1 MESARIPGPCAA
13 PQPGLCFN
21 SSHMTGDHDGPQA
34 KRLSL
39 YQRFLRGRDWVW
51 AILTD
56 EAVLVYRR
64 SAHGKKRARVMSVEF
79 FLFIREI
86 VHEFYSVQG
95 TARAAALAY
104 TTLLSLVPLFVAFSQ
119 VLRSYFSKIFPD
131 FQTQVDTIL
140 NVIVPYQSAQI
151 SYHLNRFAENAQT
164 ASTFGAIAFLVV
176 SFRLFMAVESTVNVI
191 WHVPSARGYR
201 QKIRAF
207 TMLLFW
213 GPILFGLS
221 FTTSASLQRN
231 EYLYFFVQNQ
241 VILNLVPVFVLFVAF
256 TMLFWLV
263 PSTRVNLGAATLGA
277 AVTTILFQLIR
288 YGFGLYAQHLFTGR
302 LNVIYGTLGLVII
315 FLLALEV
322 MWVVILLG
330 VEISH
335 VWQNLRGILRASE
348 QQIEADRSF
357 DLYFAIRAMVEIAHR
372 FDLREEAPSSYRLA
386 QEFGATDRQMLEII
400 RRLEDAQLVKEI
412 GGDWAGFV
420 PGGDPDRINI
430 DEVIGCIEGGG
441 RAIPPT
447 APDGREKEAIAEV
460 FGTLRECVRVAME
473 YSTIGHL
480 VRAIYG
486 PPQPS
491 RSGDQPKAQ

>member
-1 MESARIPGPCAA
+1 MTGEQDE
-13 PQPGLCFN
+13 PQP
-21 SSHMTGDHDGPQA
+21 T
-34 KRLSL
+34 RLSP
-39 YQRFLRGRDWVW
+39 YQRFLRSKAWLW

-64 SAHGKKRARVMSVEF
+64 TARGKRRARVATVEF
-79 FLFIREI
+79 FLFVREI
-86 VHEFYSVQG
+86 VREFYAVEG
-95 TARAAALAY
+95 TSRAASLAF

-151 SYHLNRFAENAQT
+151 SYHLNRFAENAET
-164 ASTFGAIAFLVV
+164 ASTFGAIAFLVI

-191 WHVPSARGYR
+191 WRVPSARGYR

-231 EYLYFFVQNQ
+231 DYLQFFVGNEF
-241 VILNLVPVFVLFVAF
+241 ILNLVPVFVLFVAF

-263 PSTRVNLGAATLGA
+263 PSTRVNLGAAALGA
-277 AVTTILFQLIR
+277 LVTTIFFQLIR
-288 YGFGLYAQHLFTGR
+288 YGFGTYAQHLFTGR

-330 VEISH
+330 VEISY

-348 QQIEADRSF
+348 QQIEEDQNF
-357 DLYFAIRAMVEIAHR
+357 DLYFAIRAMIEIAHR

-386 QEFGATDRQMLEII
+386 QEFGATDRQMLRII
-400 RRLEDAQLVKEI
+400 RRLEDAKLVKEV
-412 GGDWAGFV
+412 GGDWTGFV
-420 PGGDPDRINI
+420 PGGDPDRIGI
-430 DEVIGCIEGGG
+430 DEVITCIEGGG
-441 RAIPPT
+441 RAIPPS
-447 APDGREKEAIAEV
+447 APDSAEKKAITEV
-460 FGTLRECVRVAME
+460 FGTLRECVRAAME
-473 YSTIGHL
+473 ISTIGHL
-480 VRAIYG
+480 MRAIYG
-486 PPQPS
+486 PHQPS
-491 RSGDQPKAQ
+491 RESDGAER